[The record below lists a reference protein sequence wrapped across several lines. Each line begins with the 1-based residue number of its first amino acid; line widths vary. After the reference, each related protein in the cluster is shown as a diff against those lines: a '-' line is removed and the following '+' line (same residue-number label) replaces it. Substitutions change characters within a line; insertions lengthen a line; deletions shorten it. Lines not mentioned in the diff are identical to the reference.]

1 MSPPKVCDECADNR
15 AHTPPHSDALNQ
27 NKKPLGIP
35 LRSRRAMPDD
45 GHAMT
50 ELRPTTHRGPLS
62 VLRAAVFALV
72 GTSLRVSAHHLLL
85 FSIARSGVGTVANS
99 ELVAEEI
106 VRTLVGSIGLV
117 ASVPVT
123 TALAALVAPA
133 DRPGPQTESATPG
146 AVAAGGAAAGRGGRR
161 RKR

>member
-1 MSPPKVCDECADNR
+1 M
-15 AHTPPHSDALNQ
+15 
-27 NKKPLGIP
+27 
-35 LRSRRAMPDD
+35 
-45 GHAMT
+45 
-50 ELRPTTHRGPLS
+50 
-62 VLRAAVFALV
+62 
-72 GTSLRVSAHHLLL
+72 
-85 FSIARSGVGTVANS
+85 ANS

-123 TALAALVAPA
+123 TALAALVVSA
-133 DRPGPQTESATPG
+133 DRPGPQTESATPA